1 MTNSSQD
8 TTRTEVFSYSQ
19 NWIKNFSLGNAEAS
33 IAAYHSKAV
42 MWPFPYRNL
51 LGEGAIAGLWKPF
64 IASGAKDLVYQE
76 GVNRSRQ

>member
-19 NWIKNFSLGNAEAS
+19 NWIKKFSLGNAEAS
-33 IAAYHSKAV
+33 IATS
-42 MWPFPYRNL
+42 PTGTFI
-51 LGEGAIAGLWKPF
+51 GEVAMAGLWKPF

-76 GVNRSRQ
+76 GANRSRQ